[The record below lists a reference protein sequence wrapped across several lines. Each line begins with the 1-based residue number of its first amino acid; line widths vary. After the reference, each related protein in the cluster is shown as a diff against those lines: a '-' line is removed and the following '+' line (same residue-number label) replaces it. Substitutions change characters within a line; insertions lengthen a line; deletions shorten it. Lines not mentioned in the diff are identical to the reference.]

1 LRVLPIVH
9 HLASLPKTSQ
19 VINRSEKTAFGPVHL
34 LLMTP
39 NGLAVVTGS
48 KDGTA
53 RIWDL
58 GMGKMVGLV
67 QGHGEGL
74 ACMALNPTGV
84 RTAARM
90 GASMHQRGGLEA
102 ACFNHV

>member
-1 LRVLPIVH
+1 MH

-67 QGHGEGL
+67 LDCVCVPLGHVSYSNVIQPAESDEYL
-74 ACMALNPTGV
+74 GV
-84 RTAARM
+84 
-90 GASMHQRGGLEA
+90 SK
-102 ACFNHV
+102 V